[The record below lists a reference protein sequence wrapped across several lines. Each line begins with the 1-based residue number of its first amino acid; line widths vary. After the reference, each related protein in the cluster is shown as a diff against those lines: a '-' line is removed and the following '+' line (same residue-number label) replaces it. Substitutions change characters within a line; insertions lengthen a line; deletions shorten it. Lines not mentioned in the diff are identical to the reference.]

1 MTDPT
6 EKREKQKKSLS
17 ELRYIEEGKYIYW
30 STGLYMTQTRQNRPI
45 NPKKRAHILKRKKME
60 GAGKEENNTRPSYGK
75 TRMQRRV

>member
-45 NPKKRAHILKRKKME
+45 NPKNRAHILKKKK
-60 GAGKEENNTRPSYGK
+60 GKEQERK
-75 TRMQRRV
+75 RIILDLVMEKQ